1 MAGRFIFD
9 IGQSLFEGGRPII
22 GHRMMLNG
30 YDTSDQVEEGQV
42 SASIVNMRLI
52 LDIPVIPNTLL
63 EIIESYLNMTTFLSL
78 TAQSY
83 TTIELENIMDI
94 YWPLPLLYW
103 SCLPINPIM
112 NELLWRFD
120 EKKKIYG
127 SNEYTWL
134 KQSDPFKIDSNYYH
148 TDNDDKNIDNNV
160 NEIPNINNK
169 MIENKK
175 LNRKLSNVLDKSKQ
189 NPIIEIGILSG
200 HMNNHPVGHAVLLR
214 LLGINEKLPSP
225 LFHITLIALPL
236 IPDYVTKKIANSV
249 TKIINL
255 PMDTAAASKILDSLN
270 LDIVLYPDWQPFPDL
285 QAAILRT
292 KRLAPIQMCF
302 FVRGS
307 SCSSLTMDYYLLPSE
322 LDSFYLSQT
331 PASAIDA
338 KEFIET
344 NNKTTTKL
352 IRQPWL
358 EAYNEQVV
366 LLDWAVLTS
375 SVIHEISKSSLI
387 ENKPATNRRTQ
398 SSTGMNFL
406 KRYYNI
412 ILVVTIFIFNLYFHV
427 IISFY
432 FFLFVFYFYFFF

>member
-1 MAGRFIFD
+1 MTGRFIFD

-22 GHRMMLNG
+22 GYRMMLNG
-30 YDTSDQVEEGQV
+30 YETSDQVEEGVV
-42 SASIVNMRLI
+42 SANIVNMRLI
-52 LDIPVIPNTLL
+52 LDVPVIPNTLL

-103 SCLPINPIM
+103 TCLPINPIM

-120 EKKKIYG
+120 EKKNIYG
-127 SNEYTWL
+127 SNQYLWL
-134 KQSDPFKIDSNYYH
+134 KLSDPYKIETNYFH
-148 TDNDDKNIDNNV
+148 TDNYDNNV
-160 NEIPNINNK
+160 DNDDNQKPNINNN

-175 LNRKLSNVLDKSKQ
+175 LSRKFSHALDKNKEKT
-189 NPIIEIGILSG
+189 IIEIGILSG

-214 LLGINEKLPSP
+214 LLGINEKSTSSSSP
-225 LFHITLIALPL
+225 IFHITLIALPL
-236 IPDYVTKKIANSV
+236 IPDYVTKRIASSV

-255 PMDTAAASKILDSLN
+255 PMDTAAASKILDELN
-270 LDIVLYPDWQPFPDL
+270 LDIILYPDWQPFPDL
-285 QAAILRT
+285 QAAMLRT
-292 KRLAPIQMCF
+292 RRLAPIQICF

-322 LDSFYLSQT
+322 LDSFYFNQI
-331 PASAIDA
+331 PASSIDA
-338 KEFIET
+338 IEYIQT

-366 LLDWAVLTS
+366 LLDWPVLTS
-375 SVIHEISKSSLI
+375 SVIHEISKSSVL
-387 ENKPATNRRTQ
+387 EQKPATNRRTQ
-398 SSTGMNFL
+398 SSSGIN
-406 KRYYNI
+406 
-412 ILVVTIFIFNLYFHV
+412 H
-427 IISFY
+427 
-432 FFLFVFYFYFFF
+432 YFYT